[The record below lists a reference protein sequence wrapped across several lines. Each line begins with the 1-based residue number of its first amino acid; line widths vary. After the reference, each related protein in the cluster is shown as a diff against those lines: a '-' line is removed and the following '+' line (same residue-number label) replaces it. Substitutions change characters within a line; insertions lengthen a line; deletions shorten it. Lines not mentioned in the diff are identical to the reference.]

1 MIYNAY
7 ESCLREHMN
16 FRDPETLRFIA
27 EANST
32 DQNQLLVAL
41 TSKLYEKIQE
51 KYDKIDFSTIARS
64 RGDITKIDKF
74 SSLQECIEIINKL
87 VIEYKEDT
95 YPVDVVSSAIYNIQS
110 RTNVFKKAFVIGS
123 PVLTM
128 TYNTICT
135 AIVESVSFLIATC
148 IEYVKVPGN
157 ESFRMALNSVAYSR
171 TRENILFESLA
182 SFNEGCKSGEFD
194 EACKLCLERTK
205 IAREAAETVDVKHDN
220 PFLTPEQIESDD
232 QEIVVHDTDEKVH
245 TEGLIS
251 NVSYVVSRAMMFIM
265 KALIPLIRNIV
276 YWRYSKKQ
284 AKADYY
290 EAQAELIQMNAYQ
303 LMYNDTID
311 IDRRKRIYEKQ
322 MKIVEKYR
330 ARANKYSIDN
340 TMATKSA
347 ERLKNSEAREFNVS
361 DFNINRGGEV
371 FDTGNSVLF

>member
-7 ESCLREHMN
+7 ENCIREHMN
-16 FRDPETLRFIA
+16 FRDPETLKFIA

-32 DQNQLLVAL
+32 EQNQLLVAL

-51 KYDKIDFSTIARS
+51 KYEKIDFSTISRS

-74 SSLQECIEIINKL
+74 QSLQECIEIIHRL
-87 VIEYKEDT
+87 VVEYKEDT
-95 YPVDVVSSAIYNIQS
+95 YPVDVVSSAIHNIQS

-128 TYNTICT
+128 TYNTICI

-157 ESFRMALNSVAYSR
+157 ESFKMALNSVAYSR
-171 TRENILFESLA
+171 TRENVLFESLTA
-182 SFNEGCKSGEFD
+182 FNEGCKMGEFD
-194 EACKLCLERTK
+194 EAAKLCLERTRIQK
-205 IAREAAETVDVKHDN
+205 EAAEKVDVKYDN
-220 PFLTPEQIESDD
+220 PFLTPEEIESDGT
-232 QEIVVHDTDEKVH
+232 EVVVHDTDERVH
-245 TEGLIS
+245 SEGVVSNIS
-251 NVSYVVSRAMMFIM
+251 FVVSRAMMFIM

-276 YWRYSKKQ
+276 YWRYSKRQ

-311 IDRRKRIYEKQ
+311 IERRKMIYDKQ

-330 ARANKYSIDN
+330 ARANRYAIDN
-340 TMATKSA
+340 TVATKSA
-347 ERLKNSEAREFNVS
+347 EKLKNSEAREFNIR
-361 DFNINRGGEV
+361 DFEMNSGEV
-371 FDTGNSVLF
+371 FDAGNSVLF